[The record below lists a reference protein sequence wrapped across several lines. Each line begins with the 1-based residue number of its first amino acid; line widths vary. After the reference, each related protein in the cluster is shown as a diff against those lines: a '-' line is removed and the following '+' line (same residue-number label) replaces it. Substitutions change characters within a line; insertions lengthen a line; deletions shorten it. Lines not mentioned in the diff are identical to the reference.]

1 MKKSKTILF
10 SLLTCCFL
18 FSCAKTNSNDSN
30 SSASTPV
37 YTLND
42 DLFEELKEGYK
53 AQVQVT
59 EVIDGIENQYLI
71 QTAAKEKEFSFIQY
85 QDLTSNE
92 VVLHETYLG
101 RRVDNYVYATRL
113 NISNTLNYYKVY
125 NPVTYEYFT
134 WEDGFENVFSF
145 LSKKDF
151 IPEDYDPNLYLLSSS
166 KLNIARVNHA
176 LSSLFY
182 GNPGLEIVELSLTL
196 KDDSI
201 QLSAFTDPITVS
213 KTYEYE
219 FSATFTQMGDEV
231 TIDYLAT
238 PYEEVQD
245 EAFKTM
251 IATLK
256 ADNYIATARNYVEN
270 IEVSNSIFR
279 SNADKISYDIYDDEE
294 GNIFAG
300 AYALNENLVQDVIQV
315 DGQYYKSES
324 PYVGNVP
331 HPSFNI
337 SRACFDKIDDH
348 TYKIKSNVEGDFTV
362 YYILEALTYT
372 IANLTIEILDD
383 QYIFT
388 NISGNNK
395 TVVTFSSFGTADVGY
410 TIDTVLENA

>member
-1 MKKSKTILF
+1 MKKSKTVLF

-18 FSCAKTNSNDSN
+18 FSCAKTNQNDSN

-145 LSKKDF
+145 LSKEDF
-151 IPEDYDPNLYLLSSS
+151 IPEDYDPNLYLLSSA

-201 QLSAFTDPITVS
+201 QLSAFTDPIT
-213 KTYEYE
+213 
-219 FSATFTQMGDEV
+219 F
-231 TIDYLAT
+231 
-238 PYEEVQD
+238 
-245 EAFKTM
+245 
-251 IATLK
+251 LK
-256 ADNYIATARNYVEN
+256 PMNM
-270 IEVSNSIFR
+270 
-279 SNADKISYDIYDDEE
+279 
-294 GNIFAG
+294 
-300 AYALNENLVQDVIQV
+300 NLVLLLLKWVM
-315 DGQYYKSES
+315 K
-324 PYVGNVP
+324 
-331 HPSFNI
+331 
-337 SRACFDKIDDH
+337 
-348 TYKIKSNVEGDFTV
+348 
-362 YYILEALTYT
+362 
-372 IANLTIEILDD
+372 
-383 QYIFT
+383 
-388 NISGNNK
+388 
-395 TVVTFSSFGTADVGY
+395 
-410 TIDTVLENA
+410 